1 MSRMSEYCKAYPVQR
16 FREYPGWTEDLT
28 ALQPLDLDGE
38 PARDPAPR
46 TLGEDD
52 VLFLHDN
59 YHVTDGIF
67 VDEHIVFS
75 ADTPEWRQFC
85 QGVLG
90 FELPEYLRDEAPIE
104 QVEPVESVPA
114 SVSSAASSA

>member
-1 MSRMSEYCKAYPVQR
+1 MSRMSEYCKAYPAQR
-16 FREYPGWTEDLT
+16 FREYPAWTEDLT
-28 ALQPLDLDGE
+28 ALQPPDADGE
-38 PARDPAPR
+38 PPVEAAPR

-75 ADTPEWRQFC
+75 ADTPEWRRFC
-85 QGVLG
+85 HDVLV
-90 FELPEYLRDEAPIE
+90 FEIPEYLRDDAPSSA
-104 QVEPVESVPA
+104 VEPVEAGPA
-114 SVSSAASSA
+114 GVSDAAPPA